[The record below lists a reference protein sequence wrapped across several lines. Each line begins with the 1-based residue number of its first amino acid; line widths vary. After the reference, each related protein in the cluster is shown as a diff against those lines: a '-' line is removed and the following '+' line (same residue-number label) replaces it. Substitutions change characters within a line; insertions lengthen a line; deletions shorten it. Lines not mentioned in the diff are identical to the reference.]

1 MRSAKLLSLYLLGIA
16 LIGGWS
22 LSHVLG
28 GNVTTDNFALVLV
41 LPLAWIFSYWP
52 TMGGLLLAWKMYR
65 LQANVEGWAE
75 SAALGLPTEHAEHEL
90 EDTLTLLAVQE
101 NAIPE
106 RWARPWVRKLM
117 AAARAKADAERGQG
131 VEPIA

>member
-1 MRSAKLLSLYLLGIA
+1 MRSAKLVGLYLLGIA

-28 GNVTTDNFALVLV
+28 GSVTSDNFALVLV

-65 LQANVEGWAE
+65 LQASVEGWAE
-75 SAALGLPTEHAEHEL
+75 RSALGLPTEHAEREL

-106 RWARPWVRKLM
+106 KWARRVVRKLL
-117 AAARAKADAERGQG
+117 AAARAKADAERAQG
-131 VEPIA
+131 IEPIA